1 MVEPGGRGGAID
13 RIVDFFTHN
22 VVYRFG
28 IPRRI
33 ISDNGPAFKSTK
45 IYKFASQYKI
55 DWRYSSIYNPRAN
68 GQAESFNK
76 TFVKLLKKILTRNK
90 REWHTKMLE
99 VLWAYRTTYKTPT
112 KATPYA
118 LTFGVEAVLPLEVEL
133 PSLRMAVQYN
143 LTQCVCVCV

>member
-1 MVEPGGRGGAID
+1 MIKEETYRTISTDRKLFHENLTCREID

-68 GQAESFNK
+68 GLAESFNK
-76 TFVKLLKKILTRNK
+76 TLIKLLKKMIMR
-90 REWHTKMLE
+90 
-99 VLWAYRTTYKTPT
+99 
-112 KATPYA
+112 
-118 LTFGVEAVLPLEVEL
+118 
-133 PSLRMAVQYN
+133 
-143 LTQCVCVCV
+143 